1 MLLAMAR
8 DIRVILV
15 KLCDRLDNMRSLDH
29 LPPEKQ
35 ERIAAETMQIYAPLA
50 NRLGIQWVKVELED
64 LAFKYLLPRRVRAAR
79 RRDREDPRRAARVHP
94 PRREAHPEGD
104 DRQRRAVRGD
114 GPRQAPVVDLPE
126 DEAHPAPVRGD
137 PRRDRVPRD
146 HRQRRCTAT
155 RRSASRTRRG
165 RRSRAASRTTSRCP
179 SRTCTSRC
187 TPR

>member
-64 LAFKYLLPRRVRAAR
+64 LAFKYLYPGEYEQLAR
-79 RRDREDPRRAARVHP
+79 DDREDARRAARVHP
-94 PRREAHPEGD
+94 RRREADPEGD

-126 DEAHPAPVRGD
+126 DEAHAAPVRGD
-137 PRRDRVPRD
+137 PRRDRLPRD
-146 HRQRRCTAT
+146 HRHADALLPGARRRAL
-155 RRSASRTRRG
+155 RRG
-165 RRSRAASRTTSRCP
+165 RRSPAASRTTSRCP
-179 SRTCTSRC
+179 SRTSTSRC